1 MQHLCDDLDAEH
13 EALDE
18 MVRDLDESRWGLATP
33 AADWAIRDQI
43 SHLWFFDRKA
53 VLALTDTEAFAA
65 DREHL
70 LSAGVDLSVE
80 PGRSMS
86 GSELLAGWRRDR
98 VALSDAARQVEPST
112 RVPWYGPSM
121 AARSFIT
128 ARLMETWAHGCDIAD
143 TLGRTPPVSARL
155 RHIAHIGVRAR
166 PYAYMVNGLDVPATD
181 VRVELAAPD
190 GDIWS
195 WGDDP
200 DVSDLVRGTAL
211 DFCLVVTQRRHM
223 ADTALEIT
231 GDAARQWMGIAQ
243 AFAGPPGGGREPGQ
257 FDD

>member
-1 MQHLCDDLDAEH
+1 
-13 EALDE
+13 
-18 MVRDLDESRWGLATP
+18 
-33 AADWAIRDQI
+33 
-43 SHLWFFDRKA
+43 
-53 VLALTDTEAFAA
+53 
-65 DREHL
+65 
-70 LSAGVDLSVE
+70 
-80 PGRSMS
+80 
-86 GSELLAGWRRDR
+86 
-98 VALSDAARQVEPST
+98 
-112 RVPWYGPSM
+112 M